1 MKSTRWKKIGIILAV
16 LALVVIAAAL
26 IVPRFIDLNR
36 YHGLITSKLEAATGG
51 KVTLGPLKWGITNGV
66 WLEADGFALKGST
79 SFPGDVDMS
88 RLYAKVSVLPL
99 LSKKVV
105 VNELLL
111 QNPVVGMDLTPSPKK
126 EKKVRTEPGETT
138 PTEGDTAP
146 SADKRSLPLPVE
158 ILIREINIEQGRIR
172 LENLPGQEVSR
183 VFSDVEVEA
192 KNLAPG
198 KEISF
203 QFALRDEAKAGFGPL
218 KGQGTLRGLTEAL
231 TLENPGLKVKV
242 TLSGLNVDALKPY
255 MKDKSLAE
263 RLGGSISLE
272 VNYEGDFGK
281 HFSAD
286 GQVDLTRFT
295 YTDISRWEKPLPGTE
310 TKIAYELLF
319 DLDQIKVKKFDLA
332 LGGMSLSGEGLLR
345 DWRKEPIVENAVFS
359 GNLPLVELL
368 PLVPWKMV
376 VKKGQVVWQAKEI
389 DGKIT
394 IDRLVFPELSLTRL
408 PSKVESLLSKIEGS
422 ARISDVSVVPSNT
435 LRVTGGNGAIE
446 FAGNRVNLND
456 VNLLVNDQKITASGQ
471 ISNFQEPTAQIQVR
485 SPNLNLDRLLPPKEP
500 NQASAK
506 AKAKSPGKQE
516 GKPERQSSTPEK
528 KTKKGELHPLLRK
541 LTAAFQVDA
550 NRGTYR
556 GQEFQALRL
565 KALYEKGVL
574 KSHDFEILIGGGR
587 IRSRGSA
594 DLRSLQQIPFALQ
607 PTIEAVPLDSIAVI
621 LGTDRLSVNGPLSL
635 TGELQGTT
643 GNTLDLLR
651 SLRGNIEV
659 DMGPG
664 RIYKLGQAGNA
675 LFGLLNFLSVS
686 NILSGKTVKEF
697 ATEGAPYQFIKARTL
712 LQGGKM
718 NISQLA
724 MESPALELD
733 ANGDVDLVKKQ
744 LKMNGDIA
752 ISGTLNKV
760 LSILSKAGKGG
771 IESTRVHVTLEGA
784 IEDPKIRIRS
794 VKGLSEAGKKGTQEE
809 GGKVEE
815 DLIKEF
821 GKGLE
826 KILGK

>member
-1 MKSTRWKKIGIILAV
+1 MKSTRWKKIGTILAV

-26 IVPRFIDLNR
+26 MVPRFIDLNR
-36 YHGLITSKLEAATGG
+36 YNGLITSKLEAATGG

-66 WLEADGFALKGST
+66 WLEADGFALKGAT
-79 SFPGDVDMS
+79 SLPGEVDMS

-111 QNPVVGMDLTPSPKK
+111 QNPVVGMDLASSPKK

-138 PTEGDTAP
+138 PTRGDTAP
-146 SADKRSLPLPVE
+146 SADKGSLSLPVKVIIKEL
-158 ILIREINIEQGRIR
+158 NIEKGRIK

-183 VFSDVEVEA
+183 VFRDVAVEA

-198 KEISF
+198 KEIRF
-203 QFALRDEAKAGFGPL
+203 QFALRDEAEAGFGSL
-218 KGQGTLRGLTEAL
+218 KGQGTLRGLTKAL
-231 TLENPGLKVKV
+231 TLENPGLKVTV

-255 MKDKSLAE
+255 IKDRSLAQ

-272 VNYEGDFGK
+272 VNYQGDFGK
-281 HFSAD
+281 NFSAD
-286 GQVDLTRFT
+286 GNVDLTQFL
-295 YTDISRWEKPLPGTE
+295 YTDLSKWDQPLPQAE
-310 TKIAYELLF
+310 TKIAYKLVASP
-319 DLDQIKVKKFDLA
+319 DQIKVEKF
-332 LGGMSLSGEGLLR
+332 SLSLGSISLKGEGLLQ
-345 DWRKEPIVENAVFS
+345 DWRKEAIVKSGVLS

-368 PLVPWKMV
+368 PLVPWRLAG
-376 VKKGQVVWQAKEI
+376 KKGQVIWQGKEI

-408 PSKVESLLSKIEGS
+408 PSKIESLLSKIEGS
-422 ARISDVSVVPSNT
+422 ARISDVSVVPST
-435 LRVTGGNGAIE
+435 KLRVTGGNGAIE
-446 FAGNRVNLND
+446 LAGNSVNLND
-456 VNLLVNDQKITASGQ
+456 VNLLLNDQKMTGSGQ
-471 ISNFQEPTAQIQVR
+471 ITNFQEPTAQIQLQ
-485 SPNLNLDRLLPPKEP
+485 SPNLNLDRLLPPKAP
-500 NQASAK
+500 DQASSK
-506 AKAKSPGKQE
+506 AKGKSPGKQE
-516 GKPERQSSTPEK
+516 SKPEGQTTTPEK
-528 KTKKGELHPLLRK
+528 KAKKGELHPLLRK
-541 LTAAFQVDA
+541 LTAALQLDA

-556 GQEFQALRL
+556 GQEFQALKL

-594 DLRSLQQIPFALQ
+594 DLRSMEQIPFALQ
-607 PTIEAVPLDSIAVI
+607 PTIEAVPLESLAVI
-621 LGTDRLSVNGPLSL
+621 LGTDRFSVNGPLTL

-643 GNTLDLLR
+643 GSTIDLLR
-651 SLRGNIEV
+651 SLRGNIEA

-675 LFGLLNFLSVS
+675 LFGLLNFLSLS
-686 NILSGKTVKEF
+686 NIISGKTVKES
-697 ATEGAPYQFIKARTL
+697 AAEGAPYQFIKAKTL

-718 NISQLA
+718 NIRQLA

-733 ANGDVDLVKKQ
+733 ANGDVDLVNKQ
-744 LKMNGDIA
+744 LKMNGDIT

-760 LSILSKAGKGG
+760 LNILSKAGKAGK
-771 IESTRVHVTLEGA
+771 ESNRVHVTLEGA

-794 VKGLSEAGKKGTQEE
+794 VKGMSEAGKKGTQEE

-815 DLIKEF
+815 ELIREF